1 MFRASAGL
9 HVGTPG
15 KAAGTGG
22 AQVEKYIGVGID
34 YTPGDGDICAARYI
48 RGEKGLVLGDG
59 VAAPTAASGIAFIY
73 VDSADGDLKVKFGDG
88 TTKTLATDT

>member
-1 MFRASAGL
+1 
-9 HVGTPG
+9 
-15 KAAGTGG
+15 
-22 AQVEKYIGVGID
+22 VEKYIGVGID
-34 YTPGDGDICAARYI
+34 YTPGTGNVDASGYV
-48 RGEKGLVLGDG
+48 RGQKGLVLGDG